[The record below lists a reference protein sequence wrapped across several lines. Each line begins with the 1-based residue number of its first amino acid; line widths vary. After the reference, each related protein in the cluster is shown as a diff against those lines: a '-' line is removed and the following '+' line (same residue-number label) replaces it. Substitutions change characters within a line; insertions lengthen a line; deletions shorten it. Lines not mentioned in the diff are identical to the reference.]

1 MFFFYF
7 VFFILCIYFFLPV
20 CTLVPTS
27 TIPSRA
33 KHSSENSCLR
43 QMTRQ
48 WDSRHEHLTHQIN
61 KIVKRHKKALSFSP
75 GPCSVS
81 PCLLG
86 SQRPSVFLRNE
97 GRLVSAP
104 LALTGHL
111 RPPARSLKQQP
122 SLPLWS
128 LIVRQ
133 PGFQTTPP
141 PCSHSVLSPAIYPSR
156 RGHGARVNEAWVME
170 DWRRGVVGGGGA
182 LHRLAALQEASR

>member
-1 MFFFYF
+1 MNNLCCSALARELLFQCCLQLEFLSITPASIKRTLFYYVFFLFSFFYF
-7 VFFILCIYFFLPV
+7 MFLFFLPV

-122 SLPLWS
+122 SWPL
-128 LIVRQ
+128 
-133 PGFQTTPP
+133 
-141 PCSHSVLSPAIYPSR
+141 
-156 RGHGARVNEAWVME
+156 
-170 DWRRGVVGGGGA
+170 
-182 LHRLAALQEASR
+182 